1 MDIKCIRNIV
11 KTFWLVLAL
20 FIAGCYSKR
29 IQPIYQLNSYFAGS
43 LLNYNNPILIKDYVL
58 AIIDS
63 KGQKRMQLID
73 LKRKKIIPMQ
83 EINSLNSQVIS
94 ASFSSQAD
102 KIAFIVN
109 ESNKNKLYIFNRK
122 KKNIRSIDLSP
133 AGVPVSVTL
142 SASGKTMA
150 IQVIRNG
157 KNVIDIM
164 QLIN

>member
-1 MDIKCIRNIV
+1 M
-11 KTFWLVLAL
+11 
-20 FIAGCYSKR
+20 
-29 IQPIYQLNSYFAGS
+29 
-43 LLNYNNPILIKDYVL
+43 L